1 MYLSW
6 NRDIIQFLNI
16 SKVVFC
22 NMTEIISHF
31 VLIILKEIVE
41 PHFHYSSFGK
51 IIITHISCRLKDLYK
66 IER

>member
-1 MYLSW
+1 MEQGYDSV
-6 NRDIIQFLNI
+6 LNF

-31 VLIILKEIVE
+31 VLIILKEVVE
-41 PHFHYSSFGK
+41 PHFHYSWFGK
-51 IIITHISCRLKDLYK
+51 IIITHINYHLKDLYK